1 MSLERHGKEWTKKE
15 DLKLEKMFYNHFSF
29 KQMGDELGRTWFA
42 CKCRLI
48 RLGLIEGSCK
58 NPKYGDTP
66 YEPFRV
72 PCPEPKQS
80 FEILIDFYIKKG
92 FMEMPTVEVE
102 IPDEEDTSRTF
113 SDAEL
118 NIVTDWLKTRLS
130 RVVCKLADGGDCFV
144 RTAELNAVKELLETE
159 IKVANNMKKMTVEER
174 EKVCKRL
181 C

>member
-1 MSLERHGKEWTKKE
+1 MSNERHGCTWTKKE
-15 DLKLEKMFYNHFSF
+15 DKRLKALFFEHKSF
-29 KQMGDELGRTWFA
+29 DEMGKALQRTWFA

-66 YEPFRV
+66 FEPFRV
-72 PCPEPKQS
+72 PCPDPKQS
-80 FEILIDFYIKKG
+80 FESLIDFYIKKG

-118 NIVTDWLKTRLS
+118 NIVTDYFKTRLAKLAVQKLDTVCFQKGLDIS
-130 RVVCKLADGGDCFV
+130 RVEDIFKC
-144 RTAELNAVKELLETE
+144 E
-159 IKVANNMKKMTVEER
+159 IGRINNMKKMSVEER
-174 EKVCKRL
+174 EKVLTRIA
-181 C
+181 